1 MIAIVILAHE
11 EVGRGLLASVA
22 HILGTLPERLEVQA
36 VDDSRQNPDQL
47 RRELAERIGRL
58 DDGSGT
64 LILADIFGA
73 SHCNAACGLLDRSD
87 VELVSGVNLPM
98 LVAVLNHRDFGLE
111 RLRDVGIESGRG
123 GIVDSREHRRAAP
136 RGSDAA

>member
-1 MIAIVILAHE
+1 MIAIVVLAHE
-11 EVGRGLLASVA
+11 HVGRGLLASVA
-22 HILGTLPERLEVQA
+22 HILGSLPEQLEVQP
-36 VDDSRQNPDQL
+36 VDDSRQSPEEV
-47 RRELAERIGRL
+47 RRSLAQRIERL

-73 SHCNAACGLLDRSD
+73 SHCNAACGMLERPD

-98 LVAVLNHRDFGLE
+98 LVAVLNHRDLE
-111 RLRDVGIESGRG
+111 LSALRDVGIESGRA
-123 GIVDSREHRRAAP
+123 GIVDSREHRRIQP